1 MFELAAGSCVAQ
13 VTQDAAADFPPSPVL
28 PQLQQ
33 LDVERLLLLPQALRL
48 QLAGRIL
55 LSASTVIFLLLSKQ
69 LDEVFLLGLL
79 GPVQLHTSS
88 SAGVTEAATCDDY

>member
-1 MFELAAGSCVAQ
+1 MEV
-13 VTQDAAADFPPSPVL
+13 
-28 PQLQQ
+28 
-33 LDVERLLLLPQALRL
+33 LLLLPQALRL

-55 LSASTVIFLLLSKQ
+55 LSTSTVIFLLLSKQ

-88 SAGVTEAATCDDY
+88 SAVAMEAANRHDY

>member
-1 MFELAAGSCVAQ
+1 MLKLAAGSCVAK
-13 VTQDAAADFPPSPVL
+13 VTQDAAADFPQHPVL

-33 LDVERLLLLPQALRL
+33 LDVEVLLLLPQALRL

-55 LSASTVIFLLLSKQ
+55 LSTSTVIFLLLSKQ

-88 SAGVTEAATCDDY
+88 SAVVTEATNRHDY